1 MTQKA
6 IEGNEI
12 ALTTLN
18 FESRC
23 KGQQLIDK
31 QKKKKLASLL
41 LEEFFLVEKTYTKC
55 SSHNCSSI
63 SSPSS
68 QPLYKMIM
76 FCLHAGL

>member
-31 QKKKKLASLL
+31 QKKKKS
-41 LEEFFLVEKTYTKC
+41 
-55 SSHNCSSI
+55 
-63 SSPSS
+63 
-68 QPLYKMIM
+68 
-76 FCLHAGL
+76 

>member
-31 QKKKKLASLL
+31 QKKKK
-41 LEEFFLVEKTYTKC
+41 V
-55 SSHNCSSI
+55 SI
-63 SSPSS
+63 FITWRILFSRKDI
-68 QPLYKMIM
+68 Y
-76 FCLHAGL
+76 